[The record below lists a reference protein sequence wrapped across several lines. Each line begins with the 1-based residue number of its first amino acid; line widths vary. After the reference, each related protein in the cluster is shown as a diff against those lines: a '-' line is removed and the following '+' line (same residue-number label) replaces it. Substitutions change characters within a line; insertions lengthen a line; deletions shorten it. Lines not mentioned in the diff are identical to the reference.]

1 MWDISFQFGDWLD
14 PAAPPDKPY
23 QARADRHLVATAYFA
38 RSTDVLAQSAAV
50 LGRNDDARDY
60 TALAGRIKEAF
71 RARYAPDGLQSSGS
85 QAEIV
90 LALEFGLLTADEEP
104 SAVARLVELIEREE
118 YRLGTGF
125 LGTPGICQV
134 LSDHGREDVA
144 YALLLQKEC
153 PSWLYPVT
161 HGATTIWERWDAI
174 QSDGSINPGE
184 MLSFNHYAYGAVGAW
199 LYGAVAG
206 LQLIQP
212 GYRRF
217 RVAPR
222 PGGGL
227 QWAEAHHESPYG
239 PIDVRWE
246 QRGDRL
252 EVEVSVPPGATADV
266 VLPTGEAKALTS
278 GRHTVSS

>member
-1 MWDISFQFGDWLD
+1 MSIVAIS
-14 PAAPPDKPY
+14 
-23 QARADRHLVATAYFA
+23 
-38 RSTDVLAQSAAV
+38 
-50 LGRNDDARDY
+50 RD
-60 TALAGRIKEAF
+60 
-71 RARYAPDGLQSSGS
+71 
-85 QAEIV
+85 
-90 LALEFGLLTADEEP
+90 
-104 SAVARLVELIEREE
+104 
-118 YRLGTGF
+118 
-125 LGTPGICQV
+125 
-134 LSDHGREDVA
+134 
-144 YALLLQKEC
+144 
-153 PSWLYPVT
+153 T

-174 QSDGSINPGE
+174 RPDGSINLGE

-206 LQLIQP
+206 LQLLEP
-212 GYRRF
+212 GFRRF

-227 QWAEAHHESPYG
+227 QWPEAHHESPYG